1 MVCNPVG
8 WSSLWTKNDEW
19 TFEITRMVLRRK
31 QSWKFHAQRVH
42 PNYHNSRRVETNRM
56 MNPVPYIANYFGHK
70 LHIDQNEKMV
80 MFGVTHILAV
90 DGFSG
95 KIVSLVSVPVK
106 NCALIY
112 EHVYM

>member
-1 MVCNPVG
+1 MMSGLLRSQGWYLGENRVG
-8 WSSLWTKNDEW
+8 NS
-19 TFEITRMVLRRK
+19 M
-31 QSWKFHAQRVH
+31 HRVH
-42 PNYHNSRRVETNRM
+42 PNYHISRRVETNRM

-95 KIVSLVSVPVK
+95 KIVSLVSMPVK

>member
-1 MVCNPVG
+1 MMSGLLRSEGWYLGENRVG
-8 WSSLWTKNDEW
+8 NS
-19 TFEITRMVLRRK
+19 M
-31 QSWKFHAQRVH
+31 HRVH
-42 PNYHNSRRVETNRM
+42 PNYHNSRRVETNCM

-95 KIVSLVSVPVK
+95 KIVSLVFMPVEK
-106 NCALIY
+106 LCINL
-112 EHVYM
+112 